1 MAYYKDMR
9 EHMRLLESKGLLI
22 RVTRPIN
29 KNTEMMPLVRWQ
41 YRGLPEEAR
50 KAFFFEN
57 VIDSKGKK
65 YDMPVLVASNAAS
78 TEIYALGMMCQPGEI
93 MEKLAQAQWN
103 PILPVMVEK
112 GPAQEVVYMG
122 ERLMERGCLDEIP
135 VPISTPGFDNAP
147 YLTTA
152 NWVTKDP
159 ETGIR
164 NVGNYRGQLR
174 SPTRMGINLNWPQ
187 HMRQH
192 WEKCRAMG
200 KPLDAAIAIGVTPNI
215 CYLSVTKVP
224 YGVDEFAVA
233 GGIAGEPVELIKCK
247 TVDVEVP
254 AHSEIVIEGIL
265 PTDSIEWEGPFGE
278 HTGYVYGRGPRP
290 YLNVTCITRRKDAV
304 YNAFISQF
312 PPSESSKMRQTGDN
326 AVVYNFLKY
335 QRGYDGIKDV
345 CWHEESGAWQFLVI
359 SMKKAYPAQ
368 SWQVLKNADTYTP
381 WQGKMIIVVDEDID
395 ARDPDSVIWALC
407 YRMQPHRDILITQGK
422 MASLDPSAA
431 PPGTPHPPGYDEQPT
446 SSMLIDA
453 TIKWDY
459 PPIALPAKKY
469 MEGARKIWEELG
481 LPKLNPKVPWHG
493 RSLGLW
499 SKEDEEVCDLATQ
512 GDYYTNGE
520 RIAQKRIKL

>member
-1 MAYYKDMR
+1 
-9 EHMRLLESKGLLI
+9 
-22 RVTRPIN
+22 
-29 KNTEMMPLVRWQ
+29 
-41 YRGLPEEAR
+41 
-50 KAFFFEN
+50 
-57 VIDSKGKK
+57 
-65 YDMPVLVASNAAS
+65 
-78 TEIYALGMMCQPGEI
+78 
-93 MEKLAQAQWN
+93 
-103 PILPVMVEK
+103 
-112 GPAQEVVYMG
+112 
-122 ERLMERGCLDEIP
+122 
-135 VPISTPGFDNAP
+135 
-147 YLTTA
+147 
-152 NWVTKDP
+152 
-159 ETGIR
+159 
-164 NVGNYRGQLR
+164 
-174 SPTRMGINLNWPQ
+174 
-187 HMRQH
+187 
-192 WEKCRAMG
+192 
-200 KPLDAAIAIGVTPNI
+200 
-215 CYLSVTKVP
+215 
-224 YGVDEFAVA
+224 
-233 GGIAGEPVELIKCK
+233 
-247 TVDVEVP
+247 
-254 AHSEIVIEGIL
+254 
-265 PTDSIEWEGPFGE
+265 
-278 HTGYVYGRGPRP
+278 
-290 YLNVTCITRRKDAV
+290 LNVTCITRRKDAV